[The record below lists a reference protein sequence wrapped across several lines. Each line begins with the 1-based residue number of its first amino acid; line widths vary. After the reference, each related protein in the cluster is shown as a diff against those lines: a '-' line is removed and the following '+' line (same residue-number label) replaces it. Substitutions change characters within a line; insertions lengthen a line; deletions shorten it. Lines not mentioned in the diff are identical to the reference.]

1 MIKGE
6 IYQNKTPFLNMYVH
20 NNKASKFI
28 NRKWQNSRE
37 KNIHNYNGDFIISLH
52 TSQNKQPTNK

>member
-52 TSQNKQPTNK
+52 TS